1 MGILWNGSKP
11 SNILWST
18 GMNYVERNLGPINTW
33 TIPSTTTDVVSY
45 SGTNTIS
52 LNGKGGHYET
62 CYKSFTVSKS
72 GSYTISYDY
81 DLPNINFYG
90 NSDSNYMHFGI
101 YITTTQP
108 PGGNMSSYASY
119 TSGNCNGTDI
129 CGPSSQYNTPGTG
142 HISFNY
148 TLTAGTTY
156 YLWIPMMNL
165 ADGVQTYLTFTNL
178 NVKSVE
184 QYYNTVEPEL
194 WLNGDKIWPDIDPL
208 VASFYFLTYFYKNP
222 DGTIRTYQSGNRVDV
237 TPTANMST
245 YKSKT
250 ASYGTGTLNYASS
263 TSRSSSG
270 YTTTY
275 SLTPAQQ
282 NYWRTGAV
290 QYEYIFNFTSWAECG
305 NIIPLSS
312 FLYMHILD
320 WQSGRFEFLVY
331 CNNPNY
337 SQSSISRRDNKWN
350 TFTNYEWISFQ
361 SNKSNWSAGTYHLVC
376 TLDLVNKKT
385 LFWINGVLQGVV
397 VWKDTFINNRKNELA
412 TKTTLNLNTANLAST
427 VWISQLGIRP
437 AVWTAE
443 QNYTPLSKPYLSTEE
458 YY

>member
-81 DLPNINFYG
+81 DLPTINFYG
-90 NSDSNYMHFGI
+90 TTASHMHFGI
-101 YITTTQP
+101 YITTNQP
-108 PGGNMSSYASY
+108 PGGDMNTYSDYS
-119 TSGNCNGTDI
+119 TGNCNGTDI

-194 WLNGDKIWPDIDPL
+194 WLNGSKIWPELPER
-208 VASFYFLTYFYKNP
+208 VMWYNNTSSYSNNA
-222 DGTIRTYQSGNRVDV
+222 TI
-237 TPTANMST
+237 
-245 YKSKT
+245 
-250 ASYGTGTLNYASS
+250 
-263 TSRSSSG
+263 
-270 YTTTY
+270 
-275 SLTPAQQ
+275 
-282 NYWRTGAV
+282 
-290 QYEYIFNFTSWAECG
+290 NFTSKPTTSEYQYFTIRFNGHPGALGAIQLRRGTSQFAYMRGHPNLSYSGLVAVG
-305 NIIPLSS
+305 NGSAYTSCTPIAS
-312 FLYMHILD
+312 MTTKGLD
-320 WQSGRFEFLVY
+320 GWTFYQTSLWPKGT
-331 CNNPNY
+331 
-337 SQSSISRRDNKWN
+337 NKWIKIAFDRPN
-350 TFTNYEWISFQ
+350 MTAHIYVES
-361 SNKSNWSAGTYHLVC
+361 TYVC
-376 TLDLVNKKT
+376 TAKMQYDPITITNIQISDDQGRSRDGVNNISIAA
-385 LFWINGVLQGVV
+385 F
-397 VWKDTFINNRKNELA
+397 
-412 TKTTLNLNTANLAST
+412 TTLDAAKAYS
-427 VWISQLGIRP
+427 GP
-437 AVWTAE
+437 F
-443 QNYTPLSKPYLSTEE
+443 
-458 YY
+458 

>member
-81 DLPNINFYG
+81 DLPTINFYG
-90 NSDSNYMHFGI
+90 TGSNHMHFGI
-101 YITTTQP
+101 YITTNQP
-108 PGGNMSSYASY
+108 PGGDMSTWSDYS
-119 TSGNCNGTDI
+119 TGNCNGTDI

-184 QYYNTVEPEL
+184 QYANIVEPTLLYNQEQV
-194 WLNGDKIWPDIDPL
+194 WPVIYH
-208 VASFYFLTYFYKNP
+208 VTTSGVH
-222 DGTIRTYQSGNRVDV
+222 GTV
-237 TPTANMST
+237 
-245 YKSKT
+245 T
-250 ASYGTGTLNYASS
+250 ASPTQGTNGTTVTLSN
-263 TSRSSSG
+263 TPDSG
-270 YTTTY
+270 YIFSSY
-275 SLTPAQQ
+275 SLTGATLKNTNQFDINRSDVEVVGNFITPPASAVLYSDTTQYTTQNTTRTYNVAIPDYYPYIAIKFNQQ
-282 NYWRTGAV
+282 IPHNSGASYLVNNYLKLNSFTIRQYNNGTNTEPCYIASNSGVTNVNATKRTSDSLAR
-290 QYEYIFNFTSWAECG
+290 Y
-305 NIIPLSS
+305 
-312 FLYMHILD
+312 LYK
-320 WQSGRFEFLVY
+320 G
-331 CNNPNY
+331 
-337 SQSSISRRDNKWN
+337 SRWVEQWN
-350 TFTNYEWISFQ
+350 TFKYVIQCSNGATWCYIQGTNG
-361 SNKSNWSAGTYHLVC
+361 A
-376 TLDLVNKKT
+376 
-385 LFWINGVLQGVV
+385 
-397 VWKDTFINNRKNELA
+397 
-412 TKTTLNLNTANLAST
+412 
-427 VWISQLGIRP
+427 
-437 AVWTAE
+437 
-443 QNYTPLSKPYLSTEE
+443 NYTPGASKVTSVTSYQTVRNSGSVNVYLKNFYIAGFTTLAAAKA
-458 YY
+458 Y